1 MFNNIRT
8 ADYVDGRGTCIFI
21 VERTRMVVFSR
32 LDQFGNRVFDVVDY
46 MENEHGAHVGTYYDK
61 ETAKNVAKR

>member
-8 ADYVDGRGTCIFI
+8 ADYVKGRGTCIYI
-21 VERTRMVVFSR
+21 SERTKTVVFSR
-32 LDQFGNRVFDVVDY
+32 LNSFNNRVFDVVDY
-46 MENEHGAHVGTYYDK
+46 MENESGHQVGTYHDK